1 MQKASRLP
9 TRCFASPT
17 TSTEADT
24 MNVVMSPSHPMT
36 AFATPSSTPPDV
48 VPRSGATPSLSK
60 GEPNAL
66 AAAVLFREILKPLA
80 NGLGPVGEI
89 ALGAVADELFV
100 RRPR

>member
-1 MQKASRLP
+1 MDVS
-9 TRCFASPT
+9 
-17 TSTEADT
+17 
-24 MNVVMSPSHPMT
+24 MSPSHPIT
-36 AFATPSSTPPDV
+36 ALTAPSSTSPDV
-48 VPRSGATPSLSK
+48 PPGPGLTLSLST

-100 RRPR
+100 RRQR